1 MQSRNDNPFSNKL
14 PFGLNGRAVAVASA
28 MAVALALGWALGGLM
43 GWGQEVT
50 YGLIGLSLA
59 GGAYLTAIFVRN
71 AMKAEPFYE

>member
-1 MQSRNDNPFSNKL
+1 MVEKRFNRSNAL
-14 PFGLNGRAVAVASA
+14 AVICAAILVGTEIL
-28 MAVALALGWALGGLM
+28 AVALALGWALGGLM